1 MFQAFSIVFRTIRIV
16 KKVRKIHGQFFKI
29 TGSRRSSLV
38 LSGNPPSRKTSEK
51 KKEEKK
57 EPDLFSGTYEF
68 QRYDDHLE
76 EYLDSLGLMG
86 RDLGRI
92 IRQTRVKIELKKP
105 RKKDEKWTLTTYE
118 YSKN

>member
-1 MFQAFSIVFRTIRIV
+1 M
-16 KKVRKIHGQFFKI
+16 
-29 TGSRRSSLV
+29 
-38 LSGNPPSRKTSEK
+38 SGNPPSRKTSEK

>member
-1 MFQAFSIVFRTIRIV
+1 MQNGYFLFISKFQTKFQTSVI
-16 KKVRKIHGQFFKI
+16 I
-29 TGSRRSSLV
+29 TGSRRGSIVSS
-38 LSGNPPSRKTSEK
+38 GPPSRKTSEK
-51 KKEEKK
+51 KTEEKK
-57 EPDLFSGTYEF
+57 NDIFSGTYEF

-105 RKKDEKWTLTTYE
+105 RKPDEKWTLTTYE
-118 YSKN
+118 YSKK